1 MTVREVIDAQK
12 IYIFDGAMGTLFAQ
26 QHPDYEK
33 PCEMACM
40 EHPEYI
46 TAIHKSYIEAGCS
59 AIKTN
64 TFAVNPLNE
73 LYAADPELMKQ
84 VLTAGWKTASAAAEG
99 TGAEVFADIG
109 PVPSGAQAGEEEKA
123 KAFCSVCRV
132 FLDLG
137 AKNFIFET
145 NSSDEGIAAAAA
157 YIREQSPDAFII
169 ASFAVQPDGYTRDGQ
184 YIGDIA
190 QRMAEGSAVDAM
202 GMNCVSSALHM
213 RHLLES
219 IQETVQ
225 TSGKMLCAMPNAGYP
240 KVIGNRVYYDS
251 DPSYFAEQTVQMAGL
266 GAAIVGGCCGTG
278 EQHIRALAE
287 KAGAFLREEKAP
299 AKVRPAGRAAAVR
312 SAWEHVSDT
321 AHNLFA
327 AKLDQGHKVIAV
339 ELDPPR
345 NSDIAKYMSGA
356 WTLKEAG
363 VDAITIADCA
373 TARASMD
380 SSIIACKLRR
390 ELGIDT
396 IPHMTCRDRNL
407 NATKALLMALST
419 EGVANVLAIT
429 GDPVPSAERDEVKSV
444 FQFNSRMLASFIRSL
459 NENEFRRPMRIYG
472 ALNINVRNFDREL
485 ERTVKKVENGMKG
498 FLTQPVLTQ
507 QAAENLKKAYEILR
521 PLDAKLLGGIIP
533 VVSSRNA
540 RFMDSE
546 ISGINV
552 DPAVTEMYEGKSRDE
567 CTELAVELSTRIA
580 RGIRGF
586 VDGYYLMTPF
596 SRTDIMSRLV
606 HNIREMDL

>member
-1 MTVREVIDAQK
+1 MTVRQAIDTQK
-12 IYIFDGAMGTLFAQ
+12 LYIFDGAMGTLFAQ

-33 PCEMACM
+33 PCEMACID
-40 EHPEYI
+40 HPEYI
-46 TAIHKSYIEAGCS
+46 TAIHRSYIEAGCS

-64 TFAVNPLNE
+64 TFAVNPLSE
-73 LYAADPELMKQ
+73 LYAADPALMQQ
-84 VLTAGWKTASAAAEG
+84 VLTAGWRTACEAAEG
-99 TGAEVFADIG
+99 TGAEVFADLG
-109 PVPSGAQAGEEEKA
+109 PVPSGARAGAEEKA
-123 KAFCSVCRV
+123 EAFCSVCRV

-137 AKNFIFET
+137 ARNFIFET
-145 NSSDEGIAAAAA
+145 NSSDEGIAKAAS
-157 YIREQSPDAFII
+157 YVKEQVPDAFIVV
-169 ASFAVQPDGYTRDGQ
+169 SFAVQPDGYTRDGQ
-184 YIGDIA
+184 YIGDIVK
-190 QRMAEGSAVDAM
+190 RMAAETAVDAM

-225 TSGKMLCAMPNAGYP
+225 AGGKMLCAMPNAGYP

-251 DPSYFAEQTVQMAGL
+251 DPSYFAEQTVQMAEL
-266 GAAIVGGCCGTG
+266 GAVLLGGCCGTG

-287 KAGAFLREEKAP
+287 KAREFLGEEKAP
-299 AKVRPAGRAAAVR
+299 VKVCPAGRAAASR
-312 SAWEHVSDT
+312 SAREQISGA

-345 NSDIAKYMSGA
+345 NADIAKYMSGA

-429 GDPVPSAERDEVKSV
+429 GDPVPTAERDEVKSV

-459 NENEFRRPMRIYG
+459 NENEFRRPLRIYG

-485 ERTVKKVENGMKG
+485 ARTVKKVENGMTG
-498 FLTQPVLTQ
+498 FLTQPVLTV
-507 QAAENLKKAYEILR
+507 QAADNLKKACETLK
-521 PLDAKLLGGIIP
+521 PLGAKLLGGIIP

-567 CTELAVELSTRIA
+567 CTELAVEISTQIA
-580 RGIRGF
+580 RGIGGF

-596 SRTDIMSRLV
+596 SRTDIMTRIV